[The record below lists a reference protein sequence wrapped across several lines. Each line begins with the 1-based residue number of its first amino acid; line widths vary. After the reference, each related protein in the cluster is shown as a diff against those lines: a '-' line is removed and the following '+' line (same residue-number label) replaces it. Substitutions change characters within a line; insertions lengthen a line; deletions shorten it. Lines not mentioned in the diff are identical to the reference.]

1 MLVFIDTEFT
11 GFEEN
16 ADLIS
21 IGMVTDT
28 PIEQTFYE
36 EISDLDMTKC
46 SDFVL
51 KHVLPLRGAADQ
63 RKTLMQTAFLCWDW
77 LDKLGQHGRYQIAAD
92 FHGDVHFLNMLLHLA
107 ATSGARSGHPRGLEP
122 NWLNIFPAIQSDA
135 IMSAME
141 QHCHQQKLRI
151 HHALDDAKRNKFGWL
166 LAQSVA
172 AQKAAKA

>member
-16 ADLIS
+16 ADLVS
-21 IGMVTDT
+21 IGMVTDGT
-28 PIEQTFYE
+28 IEHSFYE
-36 EISDLDMTKC
+36 EISDLDIGKC

-51 KHVLPLRGAADQ
+51 KHVLPLRGLPEQ

-77 LDKLGQHGRYQIAAD
+77 LDNLGKNERLQIAAD
-92 FHGDVHFLNMLLHLA
+92 FHGDVHFLNMLLSIA
-107 ATSGARSGHPRGLEP
+107 AQSGARSGHPRGLEN

-141 QHCHQQKLRI
+141 QYCHQKKLRI
-151 HHALDDAKRNKFGWL
+151 HHALDDAKRNKFGWE
-166 LAQSVA
+166 LAQTLST
-172 AQKAAKA
+172 KK